1 MQAITKPF
9 GLLWDALFLQR
20 EAYAR
25 MRDDDNPF
33 VEGLFVLVVL
43 GVTLG
48 LAGIIGATLEWAS
61 SPNVAAI
68 RDAVLANL
76 QQMSWWQFVE
86 QDPQVEAIWF
96 QIWNGIWDASQ
107 AVAPSPARSLL
118 GIVVVPLG
126 LIVAWLIYG
135 VLGYLFARLLGGVGT
150 LNQTLGATALAA
162 APQLLNLLM
171 VLPFVAIFSLGTWT
185 LLCNYMALRTVHGL
199 SWQRSVA
206 AALLPSI
213 VLVLVATA
221 IGVAVAAVVGS
232 LIAAMFAGGMP

>member
-43 GVTLG
+43 GVALG
-48 LAGIIGATLEWAS
+48 LVGIVGATLEWAS
-61 SPNVAAI
+61 SPNLAEL
-68 RDAVLANL
+68 RDTVLTNL
-76 QQMSWWQFVE
+76 QQMPWWPMMQ
-86 QDPQVEAIWF
+86 QNPQVEATWY
-96 QIWNGIWDASQ
+96 QIWNGIWDVIQ
-107 AVAPSPARSLL
+107 ATAPSPGSSLL
-118 GIVVVPLG
+118 GIVAVPLG

-135 VLGYLFARLLGGVGT
+135 VLAYLFARLLGGLGT

-162 APQLLNLLM
+162 APQLLNVLT
-171 VLPFVAIFSLGTWT
+171 VLPFVVMFSLGMWT

-199 SWQRSVA
+199 NWQRSVA
-206 AALLPSI
+206 AAILPSI
-213 VLVLVATA
+213 VLVLL
-221 IGVAVAAVVGS
+221 AVVIGGIVAIVIGTLFAS
-232 LIAAMFAGGMP
+232 MFAGGLS